1 MDLMFIITVVL
12 LGVGLSMD
20 AFSTSVVNVVSFP
33 ESKGTK
39 AVRCASMYMLFQF
52 VFFMLGWAI
61 IHAVATRFK
70 ILYYFMPWL
79 ALLFLL
85 RSAWSLI
92 VDGVI
97 SLDEDKVQDA
107 ELDFKEVTIQGI
119 MSSLD
124 ALSMG
129 FVTAY
134 FSFKAALVAG
144 IIVGAITFFISIYGF
159 CAGEK
164 LGVRVTGKTAIIGGL
179 ILAAIGIKIVV
190 EFIFF

>member
-1 MDLMFIITVVL
+1 MNIMFFLTIIL

-33 ESKGTK
+33 ETKGKK
-39 AVRCASMYMLFQF
+39 AFICACTYAMFQF
-52 VFFMLGWAI
+52 VLFLLGWVI
-61 IHAVATRFK
+61 IHSLAIKFS

-79 ALLFLL
+79 ALIFLL

-107 ELDFKEVTIQGI
+107 ELDFKEVALQGLTT
-119 MSSLD
+119 SLD
-124 ALSMG
+124 ALTMG

-134 FSFKAALVAG
+134 FDVKKALVAG
-144 IIVGAITFFISIYGF
+144 IIVGAITLVLSIYGF
-159 CAGEK
+159 YNGER
-164 LGVRVTGKTAIIGGL
+164 LGVKITGKTAIAGGL
-179 ILAAIGIKIVV
+179 ILAAVGIKIVIT
-190 EFIFF
+190 FLFF